1 MKCGLALPHA
11 AVTLGKIV
19 VRDHNMTEI
28 IVTVYNELTISE
40 SVSSL
45 RLNGVKLAITWNLFV
60 IIW

>member
-1 MKCGLALPHA
+1 MPNA

-28 IVTVYNELTISE
+28 IVTVYNELKISE

-45 RLNGVKLAITWNLFV
+45 RSNGVTNNYVESVCDNMV
-60 IIW
+60 ISCY